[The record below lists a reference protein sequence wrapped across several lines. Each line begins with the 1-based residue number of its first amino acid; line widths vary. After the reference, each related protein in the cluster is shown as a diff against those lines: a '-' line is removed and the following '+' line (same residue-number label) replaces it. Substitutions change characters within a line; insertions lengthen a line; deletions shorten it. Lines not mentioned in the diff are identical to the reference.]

1 MSNGLFNTSKLIP
14 IIAVA
19 GIGREIGLIDENL
32 FSSFILVAI
41 VSIIV
46 GPIAGKY
53 MLAISDNN

>member
-14 IIAVA
+14 IITVA
-19 GIGREIGLIDENL
+19 EIGREIGLIDENL